1 MHVRVHYIPRG
12 IHVLATVCTN
22 RETNKHFIFEIYFIC
37 VATKVPGTFTVYC
50 TCTELC
56 AFNC

>member
-37 VATKVPGTFTVYC
+37 VATKVPVPGTFTVYR
-50 TCTELC
+50 TLC
-56 AFNC
+56 F